1 MVVSDIDFENL
12 YLKIKKHIYKNKQ
25 KYVTLIL
32 LTIIQIKPTSWR
44 DIDVVANLWEKSE
57 AANLESGLSELV
69 YRSNRIGADRAVC
82 NWGGGNTSMKTV
94 EKDFRGRDI
103 EVMWVKGSG
112 SDLGTMKSQHFTG
125 LSLSDITPLFEREE
139 MSDEEMVGYLSHC
152 MIDSKHPRASIE
164 TLLHAF
170 LPFKHVDHTHPDAI
184 ISLCCA
190 HNGRELAD
198 EIYGERYVWVP
209 YVRPGF
215 TLSKMIAEGVR
226 QNPIA
231 ELVLMEKH
239 GLVTWGET
247 SEACYNKTIA
257 IIQEAEAYIEAK
269 VNEGQLYGGK
279 QYESIAAEDRGR
291 ILAEVLPV
299 VRGAVSDN
307 KKMIVNVD
315 AAEDV
320 LAFVNSRDAKTLS
333 QVGAA
338 CPDHLVHTKMKPL
351 YIEWNPEGQDVDAL
365 KAALL
370 QGIAA
375 YKEEYKAYFKRNKHE
390 GDVMFEA
397 APRVILIPGLGMVNT
412 GKSYAMANVSGA
424 LYHRAIAVMRGATA
438 LGEFVS
444 LSENES
450 YNVEYWPLEL
460 YKLSLAPAEA
470 EFSRKVAFITGGA
483 GGIGSAAARKL
494 LQGGAHVVL
503 ADLNLEGAAK
513 LAEECNQQYGEGR
526 AFAVKMDVTKEE
538 DVQAAFDQCALQY
551 GGVDIIVNNAGLATS
566 SPFDETSLAEWNLNM
581 NVLATGYFLV
591 AREAFKL
598 MKAQGIGGSMVFV
611 GSKNSVYAGKNA
623 AAYSTAKAAE
633 IHLARCIA
641 AEGGQ
646 HGIRVNSVLPD
657 AVLQG
662 SAIWNSSWRNERA
675 AAYGIEE
682 DQLEEYYRKRTTLLV
697 NVFPAD
703 IAEAIAYFASSKAEK
718 TTGCMITVDGGVPAA
733 FTR

>member
-1 MVVSDIDFENL
+1 M
-12 YLKIKKHIYKNKQ
+12 
-25 KYVTLIL
+25 
-32 LTIIQIKPTSWR
+32 
-44 DIDVVANLWEKSE
+44 VANLWEKSE

-226 QNPIA
+226 QNPKA

-375 YKEEYKAYFKRNKHE
+375 YKEEYKAYFDRNKHE

-494 LQGGAHVVL
+494 LQDGAHVVL

-538 DVQAAFDQCALQY
+538 EVQAAFDQCALQY

-675 AAYGIEE
+675 AAYGIEA

-703 IAEAIAYFASSKAEK
+703 IAEAIAYFSSSKAEK